1 MHAHTMNVCWFH
13 PAASSCLVSPT
24 ICCCLCSA
32 ACCIF
37 AAGHVGYELS
47 PFIPTIEGIAA
58 LLGCGLKGSAGLNTV
73 QHHDMHHRWDV

>member
-1 MHAHTMNVCWFH
+1 MHYNVL
-13 PAASSCLVSPT
+13 CLL
-24 ICCCLCSA
+24 LCNLLHL
-32 ACCIF
+32 

-73 QHHDMHHRWDV
+73 QHHDMHHRWGVCSFFNHDI